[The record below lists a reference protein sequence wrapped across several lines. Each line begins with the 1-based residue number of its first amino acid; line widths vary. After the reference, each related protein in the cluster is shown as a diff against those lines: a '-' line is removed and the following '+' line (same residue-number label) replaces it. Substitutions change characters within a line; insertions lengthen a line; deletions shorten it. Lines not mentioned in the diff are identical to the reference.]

1 MWKAT
6 FLFILGTRNNT
17 PARTDEWHD
26 VGIQWRIKHFMPR
39 LWGFPVINST

>member
-17 PARTDEWHD
+17 PARTDEWHN
-26 VGIQWRIKHFMPR
+26 VGTQWGIKHFAPR
-39 LWGFPVINST
+39 LWGFPVINSR